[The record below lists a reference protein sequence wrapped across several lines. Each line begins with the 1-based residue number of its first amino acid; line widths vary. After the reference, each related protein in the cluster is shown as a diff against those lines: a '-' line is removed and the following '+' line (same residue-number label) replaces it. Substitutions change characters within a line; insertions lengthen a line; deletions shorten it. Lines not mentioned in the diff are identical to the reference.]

1 MYEKSFYLKAGPNP
15 KNGGGVITTEGKLY
29 NVYLAGRAG
38 TSQTE
43 GTYVTAAPDVNGG
56 TNDTAANSMRISFE
70 LEDGTMVILE
80 PNADA
85 SNAHTKRAEDGVKNQ
100 YGTYTTLQQSKD
112 GHFIGAANSY
122 ESPVLFTIKEGQDVK
137 VTMKVWIEGT
147 DVDCTNSIVLDEI
160 MKANYEKD
168 KILAMKISEMG
179 MGVNKELLDSELKEP
194 EADAKAEVDT
204 EKTEDSVV
212 ATEITEEE
220 KVKTVEVGEPRFP
233 LLSSVDAYYKSDT
246 YVRPEYNTKITLEEV
261 CINFRNF
268 AASRLH
274 LYYDLEVIKQMF
286 ATFGAAK
293 MLILQG
299 LSGTGKTSLP
309 YAFGQFINN
318 PSLICSVQPSWRD
331 RTELFGYYNDFTK
344 KYTETEFLKTLY
356 EAHYYDDMKLV
367 ILDEMNIARVEYYF
381 AEMLSILELPRE
393 EERYFSVVSNQAA
406 NDPDKMKEGKVWIPN
421 NVWYVGTINNDD
433 STFAVADKVY
443 DRAVPI
449 DLDDC
454 AEPFE
459 APDTEPMYLSAS
471 HMFEM
476 YDEAKKKYS
485 ISEENLA
492 ELDKLDKY
500 LIAHFRITFGN
511 RILRQMKDF
520 VPCYI
525 ACGGTEID
533 GIDFMFAKKIL
544 RKFESLGI
552 GFIRDELDGLIL
564 YLDNAFGPENFKI
577 SKAYLMRLKKMSGG
591 ANS

>member
-1 MYEKSFYLKAGPNP
+1 MNAFFNYFYN
-15 KNGGGVITTEGKLY
+15 Y
-29 NVYLAGRAG
+29 
-38 TSQTE
+38 
-43 GTYVTAAPDVNGG
+43 
-56 TNDTAANSMRISFE
+56 MRTIVD
-70 LEDGTMVILE
+70 LLWGIVVAIKDALVGIL
-80 PNADA
+80 
-85 SNAHTKRAEDGVKNQ
+85 
-100 YGTYTTLQQSKD
+100 
-112 GHFIGAANSY
+112 
-122 ESPVLFTIKEGQDVK
+122 DVK
-137 VTMKVWIEGT
+137 FYMNLFSTYKSDMSPMGWVA
-147 DVDCTNSIVLDEI
+147 SIVMHILIYILIALIIFLIVKGIKVLIRFKVPVIEYERMKDEIVRLKREI

-179 MGVNKELLDSELKEP
+179 MGVNKDLLDSELP
-194 EADAKAEVDT
+194 EQEEASADTKDAEDNVSVQADAEG
-204 EKTEDSVV
+204 
-212 ATEITEEE
+212 EEE
-220 KVKTVEVGEPRFP
+220 KVETIVVGEPRFP
-233 LLSSVDAYYKSDT
+233 RLSSVDAMYMSDT
-246 YVRPEYNTKITLEEV
+246 YVKPEYNTKITLEEV

-274 LYYDLEVIKQMF
+274 LYYDLEIIKQTF

-299 LSGTGKTSLP
+299 ISGTGKTSLP
-309 YAFGQFINN
+309 YALGQFIMN

-356 EAHYYDDMKLV
+356 EAHYYDDMKIV

-406 NDPDKMKEGKVWIPN
+406 NDPKLMKEGKVWIPN

-449 DLDDC
+449 DLDDR

-459 APDTEPMYLSAS
+459 APDTEPMHLSAT

-476 YDEAKKKYS
+476 YEEAKRQYQ
-485 ISEENLA
+485 ISAENLA

-511 RILRQMKDF
+511 RILRQMKEF

-564 YLDNAFGPENFKI
+564 YLDNAFGTENFKI
-577 SKAYLMRLKKMSGG
+577 SKAYLTRLKKMSGG
-591 ANS
+591 SNS

>member
-1 MYEKSFYLKAGPNP
+1 MNAFFYYF
-15 KNGGGVITTEGKLY
+15 Y
-29 NVYLAGRAG
+29 NY
-38 TSQTE
+38 
-43 GTYVTAAPDVNGG
+43 
-56 TNDTAANSMRISFE
+56 MR
-70 LEDGTMVILE
+70 
-80 PNADA
+80 
-85 SNAHTKRAEDGVKNQ
+85 
-100 YGTYTTLQQSKD
+100 
-112 GHFIGAANSY
+112 
-122 ESPVLFTIKEGQDVK
+122 
-137 VTMKVWIEGT
+137 
-147 DVDCTNSIVLDEI
+147 SIVDLLWGIVIAIKDAVVGILDVQFYMNLFSTYKSEMSPMGWIAAIIMHILIYILIALIIFLIVKGIKVLLRFKVPVIEYERMKDEI
-160 MKANYEKD
+160 VTLKREVMKANYEKD

-179 MGVNKELLDSELKEP
+179 MEVNKELLDSELKEP
-194 EADAKAEVDT
+194 EDTDAEVLDT
-204 EKTEDSVV
+204 EEVVTEG
-212 ATEITEEE
+212 TEITENE
-220 KVKTVEVGEPRFP
+220 KVETVVVGEPRFP
-233 LLSSVDAYYKSDT
+233 RLSSVDSYYLADT
-246 YVRPEYNTKITLEEV
+246 YVKPEYNTKITLEEV

-299 LSGTGKTSLP
+299 ISGTGKTSLP
-309 YAFGQFINN
+309 YAFGQFIMN

-356 EAHYYDDMKLV
+356 EAHYYDDMKVV

-406 NDPDKMKEGKVWIPN
+406 NDPNLMKEGKVWIPN

-449 DLDDC
+449 DLDDR

-459 APDTEPMYLSAS
+459 APDTEPMRLSAS

-476 YDEAKKKYS
+476 YEEAKQKYQ
-485 ISEENLA
+485 ISAENLA

-500 LIAHFRITFGN
+500 LISHFRITFGN
-511 RILRQMKDF
+511 RILRQMKEF

-564 YLDNAFGPENFKI
+564 YLDNAFGTENFKI
-577 SKAYLMRLKKMSGG
+577 SKAYLARLKKMSGG
-591 ANS
+591 SNS

>member
-1 MYEKSFYLKAGPNP
+1 MNAFFYYF
-15 KNGGGVITTEGKLY
+15 Y
-29 NVYLAGRAG
+29 NY
-38 TSQTE
+38 
-43 GTYVTAAPDVNGG
+43 
-56 TNDTAANSMRISFE
+56 MR
-70 LEDGTMVILE
+70 
-80 PNADA
+80 
-85 SNAHTKRAEDGVKNQ
+85 
-100 YGTYTTLQQSKD
+100 
-112 GHFIGAANSY
+112 
-122 ESPVLFTIKEGQDVK
+122 
-137 VTMKVWIEGT
+137 
-147 DVDCTNSIVLDEI
+147 SIVDLLWGIVIAIKDAVVGILDVQFYMNLFSTYKSEMSPMGWIAAIVMHILIYILIALIIFLIVKGIKVLLRFKVPVIEYERMKDEI
-160 MKANYEKD
+160 VTLKREVMKANYEKD

-179 MGVNKELLDSELKEP
+179 MEVNKELLDSELKEP
-194 EADAKAEVDT
+194 EDTDAEVLDT
-204 EKTEDSVV
+204 EDVV
-212 ATEITEEE
+212 AENAEITENE
-220 KVKTVEVGEPRFP
+220 KVETVVVGEPRFP
-233 LLSSVDAYYKSDT
+233 RLSSVDSYYLTDT
-246 YVRPEYNTKITLEEV
+246 YVKPEYNTKITLEEV

-299 LSGTGKTSLP
+299 ISGTGKTSLP
-309 YAFGQFINN
+309 YAFGQFIMN

-356 EAHYYDDMKLV
+356 EAHYYDDMKIV

-406 NDPDKMKEGKVWIPN
+406 NDPNLMKEGKVWIPN

-449 DLDDC
+449 DLDDR

-459 APDTEPMYLSAS
+459 APDTEPMRLSAS

-476 YDEAKKKYS
+476 YEEAKQKYQ
-485 ISEENLA
+485 ISAENLA

-511 RILRQMKDF
+511 RILRQMKEF

-564 YLDNAFGPENFKI
+564 YLDNAFGTENFKI
-577 SKAYLMRLKKMSGG
+577 SKAYLARLKKMSGG
-591 ANS
+591 SNS

>member
-1 MYEKSFYLKAGPNP
+1 MNAFFYYF
-15 KNGGGVITTEGKLY
+15 Y
-29 NVYLAGRAG
+29 NY
-38 TSQTE
+38 
-43 GTYVTAAPDVNGG
+43 
-56 TNDTAANSMRISFE
+56 MR
-70 LEDGTMVILE
+70 
-80 PNADA
+80 
-85 SNAHTKRAEDGVKNQ
+85 
-100 YGTYTTLQQSKD
+100 
-112 GHFIGAANSY
+112 
-122 ESPVLFTIKEGQDVK
+122 
-137 VTMKVWIEGT
+137 
-147 DVDCTNSIVLDEI
+147 SIVDLLWGIVIAIKDAVVGILDVQFYMNLFSTYKSEMSPMGWIAAIIMHILIYILIALIIFLIVKGIKVLLRFKVPVIEYERMKDEI
-160 MKANYEKD
+160 VTLKREVMKANYEKD

-179 MGVNKELLDSELKEP
+179 MEVNKELLDSELKEP
-194 EADAKAEVDT
+194 EDTDAEVLDT
-204 EKTEDSVV
+204 EDVV
-212 ATEITEEE
+212 AENAEITENE
-220 KVKTVEVGEPRFP
+220 KVETVVVGEPRFP
-233 LLSSVDAYYKSDT
+233 RLSSVDSYYLADT
-246 YVRPEYNTKITLEEV
+246 YMKPEYNTKITLEEV

-299 LSGTGKTSLP
+299 ISGTGKTSLP
-309 YAFGQFINN
+309 YAFGQFIMN

-356 EAHYYDDMKLV
+356 EAHYYDDMKIV

-406 NDPDKMKEGKVWIPN
+406 NDPNLMKEGKVWIPN

-449 DLDDC
+449 DLDDR

-459 APDTEPMYLSAS
+459 APDTEPMRLSAS

-476 YDEAKKKYS
+476 YEEAKQKYQ
-485 ISEENLA
+485 ISAENLA

-511 RILRQMKDF
+511 RILRQMKEF

-564 YLDNAFGPENFKI
+564 YLDNAFGTENFKI
-577 SKAYLMRLKKMSGG
+577 SKAYLARLKKMSGG
-591 ANS
+591 SNS

>member
-1 MYEKSFYLKAGPNP
+1 MRTIFELLWNIVIAIKDAIIGILDVKFYMDLFSTYKSEMSPMGWVAAIIMHILIYILFALLIYLIIRGVRVLLRFKVPVIEYEKMKDEIVTLK
-15 KNGGGVITTEGKLY
+15 
-29 NVYLAGRAG
+29 R
-38 TSQTE
+38 
-43 GTYVTAAPDVNGG
+43 
-56 TNDTAANSMRISFE
+56 
-70 LEDGTMVILE
+70 
-80 PNADA
+80 
-85 SNAHTKRAEDGVKNQ
+85 
-100 YGTYTTLQQSKD
+100 
-112 GHFIGAANSY
+112 
-122 ESPVLFTIKEGQDVK
+122 
-137 VTMKVWIEGT
+137 
-147 DVDCTNSIVLDEI
+147 EI

-179 MGVNKELLDSELKEP
+179 MGVNKELLESELKEP
-194 EADAKAEVDT
+194 EDGKEGEVADGENAAAAMEGDEPV
-204 EKTEDSVV
+204 E
-212 ATEITEEE
+212 
-220 KVKTVEVGEPRFP
+220 TVEVGEPRFP
-233 LLSSVDAYYKSDT
+233 RLSSVDAYYKADT
-246 YVRPEYNTKITLEEV
+246 YVAPEYNTKITLEEV

-299 LSGTGKTSLP
+299 ISGTGKTSLP
-309 YAFGQFINN
+309 YAFGQFIGN

-356 EAHYYDDMKLV
+356 EAHYYDDMKIV

-406 NDPDKMKEGKVWIPN
+406 NDPDLMKEGKVWIPN

-449 DLDDC
+449 DLDDR
-454 AEPFE
+454 ADPFE
-459 APDTEPMYLSAS
+459 APDTEPMRLSAT

-476 YDEAKKKYS
+476 YEEAKKKYPL
-485 ISEENLA
+485 SEESLA

-511 RILRQMKDF
+511 RILRQMKEF

-564 YLDNAFGPENFKI
+564 YLDNAFGQENFKI

>member
-1 MYEKSFYLKAGPNP
+1 MNAFFYYFYNYMRSIFGYLWNIVIAIKDAIIGILDVKFYMDLFSTYKPDMTPFGWVAAIIMHILIYLLFALIIFLLYKGVKVLLRFKVPVIEYEKMKDEIVTLK
-15 KNGGGVITTEGKLY
+15 
-29 NVYLAGRAG
+29 R
-38 TSQTE
+38 
-43 GTYVTAAPDVNGG
+43 
-56 TNDTAANSMRISFE
+56 
-70 LEDGTMVILE
+70 
-80 PNADA
+80 
-85 SNAHTKRAEDGVKNQ
+85 
-100 YGTYTTLQQSKD
+100 
-112 GHFIGAANSY
+112 
-122 ESPVLFTIKEGQDVK
+122 
-137 VTMKVWIEGT
+137 
-147 DVDCTNSIVLDEI
+147 EI

-179 MGVNKELLDSELKEP
+179 MEVNKDLLTSELETP
-194 EADAKAEVDT
+194 EGEEAEAAEGVATTGKGDPVVAMGTVDTVQTDELKVELADA
-204 EKTEDSVV
+204 
-212 ATEITEEE
+212 
-220 KVKTVEVGEPRFP
+220 GEPRFP
-233 LLSSVDAYYKSDT
+233 RLSSVDAYYLSDA
-246 YVRPEYNTKITLEEV
+246 YVKPEYNTKITLEEV

-299 LSGTGKTSLP
+299 ISGTGKTSLP

-356 EAHYYDDMKLV
+356 EAHYYDDMKIV

-381 AEMLSILELPRE
+381 AEMLSILELPRA
-393 EERYFSVVSNQAA
+393 EERYFSVVSNQAS
-406 NDPDKMKEGKVWIPN
+406 NDPEMMKEGKVWIPD

-443 DRAVPI
+443 DRAIPI
-449 DLDDC
+449 DLDDR

-459 APDTEPMYLSAS
+459 APDTEPMHLSAS

-476 YDEAKKKYS
+476 YEEAKRKYS

-500 LIAHFRITFGN
+500 LISHFRITFGN
-511 RILRQMKDF
+511 RILRQMKEF

-564 YLDNAFGPENFKI
+564 YLDNAFGQENFKI
-577 SKAYLMRLKKMSGG
+577 SKAYLSRLKKMSGG
-591 ANS
+591 AN